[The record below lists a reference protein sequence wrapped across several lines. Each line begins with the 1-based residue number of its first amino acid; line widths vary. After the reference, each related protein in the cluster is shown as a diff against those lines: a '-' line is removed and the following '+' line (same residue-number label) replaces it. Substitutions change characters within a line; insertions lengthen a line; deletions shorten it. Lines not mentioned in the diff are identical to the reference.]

1 MEDLLNSYS
10 DADITGSEA
19 KGDAQLCII
28 QSILTEGEYRFDHL
42 REIDAIQALKGTPI
56 FDLLEVFIAGDLE
69 AFEKFMEGSDLSEIA
84 LDEEKISTLRRKMRL
99 LTLVGLCK
107 ANPDTTYKAIQDKLD
122 LDEDGVEDLAV
133 RAFQLK
139 LLRGRLDQGNERL
152 STTYSIQREFT
163 RAQWEDLA
171 DKLSVWQNNL
181 ENVRLSIEEV
191 QNVELAA

>member
-1 MEDLLNSYS
+1 MNNNLSSIRLGRYQNSASAMEDLLNSYS

-28 QSILTEGEYRFDHL
+28 QVFIHGQPKIDNDFQSILTEGEYRFDHL

-107 ANPDTTYKAIQDKLD
+107 ANPDTTYKYEFAIK
-122 LDEDGVEDLAV
+122 
-133 RAFQLK
+133 RS
-139 LLRGRLDQGNERL
+139 LL
-152 STTYSIQREFT
+152 I
-163 RAQWEDLA
+163 
-171 DKLSVWQNNL
+171 
-181 ENVRLSIEEV
+181 
-191 QNVELAA
+191 